1 MLICI
6 GGESILTI
14 LQEEKQRR
22 ERLRNDRNQ
31 KKAEG

>member
-14 LQEEKQRR
+14 LQTEKQRG